1 VNTDA
6 AAEESSELSGYETD
20 SSASTDIDAVV
31 AEFKDSI
38 QVATVTAAPSMDEMQ
53 LSIEPDA
60 SSSRKAR
67 LALLTAFI
75 TGTTVCATFLL
86 VIIVYQLRR
95 FLAVDWGHAIME
107 KIVKKFKDIII
118 IMALFKYFSCR

>member
-53 LSIEPDA
+53 LTIEPDA

-86 VIIVYQLRR
+86 V
-95 FLAVDWGHAIME
+95 
-107 KIVKKFKDIII
+107 K
-118 IMALFKYFSCR
+118 